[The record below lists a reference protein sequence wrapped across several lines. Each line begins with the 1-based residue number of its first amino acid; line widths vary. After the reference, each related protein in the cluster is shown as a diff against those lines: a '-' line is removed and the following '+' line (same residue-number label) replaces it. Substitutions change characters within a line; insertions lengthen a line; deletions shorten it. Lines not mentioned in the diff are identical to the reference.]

1 MNTMSTI
8 SNDFYKYSIYF
19 ATYAIVLSATVI
31 YFENTEMNKSFSYST
46 LGFVLFS
53 IISIAI
59 SSVYF
64 SPMIKDKS
72 SNMTIAYI
80 AAGLITFAST
90 ISAIF
95 AFSTPKQIEEIGYAF
110 LGLTI
115 ITVVV
120 LLALFFYIFGSY
132 LQQKRGVVGFIIK
145 FFFFIPCMLLDLI
158 EYFKNEYKLTTRTEW
173 IIIGIEIITLIL
185 YFAINP
191 IINKAVNNNI
201 NYILHN
207 PVFLNKQTVAL
218 YDTSSLAITKPD
230 NTKLISNNFSISM
243 WVYLNVQTSSFMN
256 ADGSSYEVNIFNYG
270 NGKPKITYTNNFVD
284 NTYRDIYSFYF
295 TNAASKPNF
304 QITLPNQK
312 WNNIVFNYHGNVVDL
327 FINGNLETSFTF
339 DSINQQYST
348 MPEYSIK
355 DSITVGQNG
364 GLKGAICNITYNNTN
379 LEKHQIVS
387 NYNLLMLKNPPILL

>member
-8 SNDFYKYSIYF
+8 TNDFYKYSIYF
-19 ATYAIVLSATVI
+19 TIYAVVLFATVI
-31 YFENTEMNKSFSYST
+31 YFDNTEMNESFSYST

-64 SPMIKDKS
+64 SPMIKDKT
-72 SNMTIAYI
+72 SNMTIAYF
-80 AAGLITFAST
+80 AAGLIIFAVT

-95 AFSTPKQIEEIGYAF
+95 AFSTPQQIQDIGYAF
-110 LGLTI
+110 LGLTV

-120 LLALFFYIFGSY
+120 FLALFFYVFGSY
-132 LQQKRGVVGFIIK
+132 LQQKRGMVGFIIK
-145 FFFFIPCMLLDLI
+145 LIFFIPCMLLDLI
-158 EYFKNEYKLTTRTEW
+158 EFLKNEYNLTTHTEW
-173 IIIGIEIITLIL
+173 IIIGIEIVILIL
-185 YFAINP
+185 YFAIKP
-191 IINKAVNNNI
+191 IINKAVNNNVK
-201 NYILHN
+201 YILSN
-207 PVFLNKQTVAL
+207 PVFLNNKTVAL
-218 YDTSSLAITKPD
+218 YDTSSLAVTKPD
-230 NTKLISNNFSISM
+230 NTQLMSNNFSISM
-243 WVYLNVQTSSFMN
+243 WVYLNVQENSFMN
-256 ADGSSYEVNIFNYG
+256 ADGSSYEINIFNYG
-270 NGKPKITYTNNFVD
+270 NGKPKINYTNNFVD
-284 NTYRDIYSFYF
+284 NKSRDIYLFYF

-312 WNNIVFNYHGNVVDL
+312 WNNIVFNYYGNVVDL

-339 DSINQQYST
+339 DPINQQYSI

-387 NYNLLMLKNPPILL
+387 NYNLLMLKNPPLLL